1 MGKVAPMGAAT
12 FKKGTGAKTPE
23 RLKRWKK

>member
-1 MGKVAPMGAAT
+1 MRKVAPAGVAT
-12 FKKGTGAKTPE
+12 SKKGTGAKTPE